1 MPKKGYRMT
10 EEHRQKIS
18 ISHVGFRKKEKKGWI
33 HNGRKVIYDSEE
45 KREVLEHRYIME
57 KHIGRK
63 LLRTEIIHHINEN
76 PLDNRIENL
85 KIVSRG
91 EHTVIHNTNKDRTS
105 IKGKWKWSDSQREKL
120 FEAFKH
126 RPPQTEESKSKRSE
140 SMKRIRKEKFW
151 SSHS

>member
-1 MPKKGYRMT
+1 MGKLFHCHHSFYHLQFINSEYHVIIFTIRSKKIMPKKGYRMT

-105 IKGKWKWSDSQREKL
+105 INS
-120 FEAFKH
+120 
-126 RPPQTEESKSKRSE
+126 
-140 SMKRIRKEKFW
+140 
-151 SSHS
+151 